1 MSAVLLTAVGFSS
14 PLSSREI
21 DVLVYQGRQPGDIF
35 RLHGRSLGA
44 ELMQS
49 RINIERV
56 PEDDNIH
63 HETECAK
70 LVFLP
75 LTVALA
81 QFTPL
86 RERRLFLICG
96 GPLHDSVA

>member
-1 MSAVLLTAVGFSS
+1 MPTLDRFGYRKGITAQQ
-14 PLSSREI
+14 I

-44 ELMQS
+44 ELLQS
-49 RINIERV
+49 RINIEGV

-70 LVFLP
+70 LVFP
-75 LTVALA
+75 
-81 QFTPL
+81 PS
-86 RERRLFLICG
+86 R
-96 GPLHDSVA
+96 

>member
-1 MSAVLLTAVGFSS
+1 MSAVLLTAVSFSS

-35 RLHGRSLGA
+35 PASREIPRRGTAA
-44 ELMQS
+44 EPHQL
-49 RINIERV
+49 ERV

-86 RERRLFLICG
+86 PVKDG
-96 GPLHDSVA
+96 SS

>member
-1 MSAVLLTAVGFSS
+1 MCSYT
-14 PLSSREI
+14 R
-21 DVLVYQGRQPGDIF
+21 GDIF

-44 ELMQS
+44 ELLQS

-70 LVFLP
+70 LVFLT
-75 LTVALA
+75 LTVAVV
-81 QFTPL
+81 FPL
-86 RERRLFLICG
+86 PVERFC
-96 GPLHDSVA
+96 

>member
-1 MSAVLLTAVGFSS
+1 LNRLRHGKCV
-14 PLSSREI
+14 PPQQI

-44 ELMQS
+44 ELLQS

-63 HETECAK
+63 RETECAK

-75 LTVALA
+75 LTVAL
-81 QFTPL
+81 L
-86 RERRLFLICG
+86 RFRFGIRKELRSRPGRREG
-96 GPLHDSVA
+96 G